1 VFLVGAQLGQSLGLY
16 NAIIAFFAAGI
27 VLASIAAAVGIVA
40 AKTRLTTWMIIQFA
54 FGHTG
59 AKFVSAV
66 VGITVLGWYG
76 ATVDMFAQAVDL
88 IVQDLGGPA
97 IDSRIYLVV
106 ASTLMVA
113 IALFGFKGLDRLSR
127 LAVPVMIALLASL
140 IYTAISSFGIP
151 VNSTGEMSLP
161 AGISAGIGGFI
172 VAVVMFPD
180 ICRYARS
187 PGDAVAA
194 SSVSFG
200 LGVPVVMLLAA
211 IPVLLTGEPDFLKVM
226 LLVGLGL
233 VGLIL
238 LLFATWTTNAYN
250 LYSTS
255 LVFASII
262 ESVAKWKLVVVA
274 GVLGTGIAM
283 LPILENFLSF
293 LHILAVL
300 IPPIAGIYLADF
312 FIICK
317 QQYDTESMAQLDAI
331 RPLAFVA
338 WFVGAFAGYTTGAG
352 HMTLT
357 TVPAIDAI
365 AISFV
370 FYIVSRLILDRQ

>member
-1 VFLVGAQLGQSLGLY
+1 
-16 NAIIAFFAAGI
+16 
-27 VLASIAAAVGIVA
+27 
-40 AKTRLTTWMIIQFA
+40 
-54 FGHTG
+54 
-59 AKFVSAV
+59 
-66 VGITVLGWYG
+66 
-76 ATVDMFAQAVDL
+76 
-88 IVQDLGGPA
+88 
-97 IDSRIYLVV
+97 
-106 ASTLMVA
+106 MVA